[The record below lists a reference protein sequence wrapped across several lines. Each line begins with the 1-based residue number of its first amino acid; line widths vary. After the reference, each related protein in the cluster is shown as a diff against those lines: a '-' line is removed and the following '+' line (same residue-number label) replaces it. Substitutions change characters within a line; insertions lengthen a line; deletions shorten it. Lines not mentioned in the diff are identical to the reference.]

1 MILEPRNRHILVV
14 PNEEEP
20 PPEEAGRVLLPETYR
35 PEQSPYLATT
45 VLCVAPDVSQRVM
58 GGDTI
63 IVERSMLNE
72 VTFEG
77 ETFYLVL
84 ENYILGVIE
93 REI

>member
-1 MILEPRNRHILVV
+1 MILEPRNRHILVI
-14 PNEEEP
+14 PNDEESAT
-20 PPEEAGRVLLPETYR
+20 EEVGMVLVPETYK
-35 PEQSPYLATT
+35 PEQSPYVAAL
-45 VLCVAPDVSQRVM
+45 VLCVAPDVCQRVL

>member
-1 MILEPRNRHILVV
+1 MVLV
-14 PNEEEP
+14 
-20 PPEEAGRVLLPETYR
+20 PETYK
-35 PEQSPYLATT
+35 PEQSPYLATV

-93 REI
+93 REL